1 MTYLIAIDNNS
12 KSYFERGNENIKN
25 RKCFISLEERE
36 NHKKTILQQIN
47 SN

>member
-25 RKCFISLEERE
+25 R
-36 NHKKTILQQIN
+36 IN
-47 SN
+47 KV